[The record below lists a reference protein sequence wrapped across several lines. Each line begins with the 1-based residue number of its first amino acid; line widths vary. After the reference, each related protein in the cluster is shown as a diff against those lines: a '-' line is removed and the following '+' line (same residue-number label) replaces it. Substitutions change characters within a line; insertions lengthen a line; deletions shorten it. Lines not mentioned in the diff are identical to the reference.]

1 MRKEALIGGV
11 MGRWRGGTAGCGAA
25 REPGREEGGEVND
38 GAAARRREPR
48 QNDNFNPPSFF
59 FLHFLPLSTTSGL
72 CPPLSIFS
80 SLLLPFTPPTHTLIP
95 HSSPSPSLSVCRHHP
110 FSPPAAVQRSLP
122 RPPSGCQVTG
132 TEALTSPPP
141 RPTVSPPPLPWQPQQ
156 RPAELRLATRRLQ
169 WEEEEEKENA

>member
-1 MRKEALIGGV
+1 M
-11 MGRWRGGTAGCGAA
+11 
-25 REPGREEGGEVND
+25 ND

-80 SLLLPFTPPTHTLIP
+80 SSLSPPPHPHPSLLSLSL
-95 HSSPSPSLSVCRHHP
+95 SPSLSVCRHHP